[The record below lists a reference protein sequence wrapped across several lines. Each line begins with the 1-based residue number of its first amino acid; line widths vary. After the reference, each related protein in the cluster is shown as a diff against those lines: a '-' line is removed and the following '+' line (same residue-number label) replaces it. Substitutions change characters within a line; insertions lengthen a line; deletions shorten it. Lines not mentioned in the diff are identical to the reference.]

1 MIENPEQETDDAN
14 KALAR
19 KRRIELRSKK
29 RHLDDEH
36 GEKRVCIR
44 DDEYYTVVPEDVS
57 SVLKKP
63 SIRGIKK
70 QARYD
75 PGVPMTKEELVAW
88 RKEAR
93 RVRNRESAAESRMR
107 TRNRIDELESEMDV
121 LKSKYSA
128 ALQRI
133 VELEAAAV
141 VHGAMSPLYQPLTP
155 RQDAGKIVSPSSSPQ
170 HVPIPATTPEDSFTL
185 SDKERDNQEV
195 AQMYQH
201 IIEMISRPNA

>member
-1 MIENPEQETDDAN
+1 MNENPKQQTGDAS
-14 KALAR
+14 KTLAR
-19 KRRIELRSKK
+19 KRRIALLSKK
-29 RHLDDEH
+29 RRSDDEH

-44 DDEYYTVVPEDVS
+44 DDECYTIVPDDVS

-75 PGVPMTKEELVAW
+75 PGIPMTKEELVAW

-93 RVRNRESAAESRMR
+93 RVRNRESAAESRTR

-133 VELEAAAV
+133 AELEAAAV
-141 VHGAMSPLYQPLTP
+141 VHGTVSPPWTLHQG
-155 RQDAGKIVSPSSSPQ
+155 AGIVSPSSSP
-170 HVPIPATTPEDSFTL
+170 HHAPTPAPTPEDTFTL
-185 SDKERDNQEV
+185 SDKESHNQEV
-195 AQMYQH
+195 AQSYQH

>member
-44 DDEYYTVVPEDVS
+44 DDEYYTVVPDVS

-121 LKSKYSA
+121 LKRKYSA

-133 VELEAAAV
+133 VELEAAAA
-141 VHGAMSPLYQPLTP
+141 VHGAMSPLTL
-155 RQDAGKIVSPSSSPQ
+155 RQDAGKIVSPSSSPL

-195 AQMYQH
+195 AQMHQH